1 LIHIFALST
10 AIYNLYCTQINC
22 VQYNYYLALS
32 NYLRAKY
39 FLKLTYA
46 GISVTTSLLDLD
58 KQICHALYSASNA
71 MVRAYRPMLEPLG
84 LTYPQYVTMMSLW
97 QHNNV
102 SIKQLSLHTRLDS
115 GTLTPLLKRLEVKGL
130 LLRKH
135 SLEDERQKVISLTK
149 SGQQLK
155 KQASK
160 VPEQL
165 LVKTSM
171 QEKEALKLKQ
181 LCEQLLEDCT

>member
-1 LIHIFALST
+1 
-10 AIYNLYCTQINC
+10 
-22 VQYNYYLALS
+22 
-32 NYLRAKY
+32 
-39 FLKLTYA
+39 
-46 GISVTTSLLDLD
+46 
-58 KQICHALYSASNA
+58 
-71 MVRAYRPMLEPLG
+71 MLEPLG

-97 QHNNV
+97 QHDSV

-115 GTLTPLLKRLEVKGL
+115 GTLTPLLKRLEAKGL

-149 SGQQLK
+149 SGLQLK
-155 KQASK
+155 KQAAK

-165 LVKTSM
+165 VAKTSM

-181 LCEQLLEDCT
+181 LCEKLLEDFN